1 MSNPVLYFST
11 VTDTFPTFTWPLCV
25 QRQGGHDRVK
35 RDTLW
40 QTLFSDSQCWSNRN
54 TCTRD
59 LIKLQ
64 VLMINKY
71 LLAFLHSKSRPEH
84 WFLHSK
90 SRTEHWN
97 LVLKYLK
104 IWMRNNW
111 CREEA
116 ISCNQCEKLFS
127 MAGYSFSQVE
137 HLKKHIRTHTGEKPY
152 PCEQC
157 EKSFSQVWHLKM
169 HMRTNTGEKPF
180 PCD

>member
-1 MSNPVLYFST
+1 MATLCPETGRSWPSQKGHIM
-11 VTDTFPTFTWPLCV
+11 TDTV
-25 QRQGGHDRVK
+25 QWQSVL
-35 RDTLW
+35 DTPA
-40 QTLFSDSQCWSNRN
+40 RN

-71 LLAFLHSKSRPEH
+71 LLAFLHSKSRTEH